1 MKNSKFAIGSK
12 TMIAAAIAAMMS
24 GAAMAA
30 TYEQPKEDVKVFTVG
45 TTQEALDKATE
56 SNLWYAPTTEG
67 TPYFLE
73 NGTLAQGKTL
83 YVISTSAGTKATG
96 LYATGFDKITTN
108 NGTIKVQAQSEAN
121 GWSQK
126 GMMADAGATAV
137 NNGTIEADNGY
148 GMTVGSTMG
157 HAEGKVVG
165 STIINA
171 GTITVKTLGAG
182 MELGAA
188 HDATAIN
195 KGTIKVE
202 APSNNDSFA
211 IGTLIKGSE
220 GTFTNEGTI
229 EAADGA
235 FAISIEGKEANKD
248 TQVDTDATIVLANGS
263 KTIGNVQVKGEGG
276 NAKPVE
282 ALFQIEKGAQ
292 VEGDFLLSTGNV
304 GFESDGATIQGNINV
319 SGGVAELDG
328 DLAVEGVKVSAGE
341 FTIAEG
347 SLSFVPAKTK
357 AATPDILVTGGEFN
371 IAEKGSVSAEDA
383 QITAGTVN
391 LEGDLT
397 VTNLSINAAGT
408 APVQVAGSLDVTNLT
423 VTDTSS
429 TGGSAIRLNEG
440 SVASLSGKLET
451 ATGTYAFNITTDST
465 LTLGED
471 VDVSKATA
479 GALNLQGGTLET
491 STAFFRDADG
501 KIVGNTVVGSY
512 NADNTQ
518 STISLTDSKISVED
532 LQAINTALASV
543 TSTDLGLEIQA
554 DTVTQNDKVITSL
567 QLKDWDKT
575 FGSGTAAN
583 IAALTTSNGFSTDFT
598 GPQFGAKQL
607 VLTDATEP
615 TADVKLNV
623 AAGKTM
629 TLVGDAA
636 GSNLIAWQEGY
647 DKATSLEVAGTVNF
661 GLATGTASTKGVLD
675 GGVSVLQ
682 NGAFNVRN
690 GSFSLN
696 DTLSNAGTATIAKSG
711 ELTVGDVTVNKVTTS
726 SIVNSGTL
734 NVAGTLNAAT
744 IENTGTITVT
754 GLLSGKNFKTAAGTA
769 AGTSTVNKGGV
780 LVLAGEASTDPKVTA
795 VGFNVGSVKLE
806 SVQTAGTTTPDPKD
820 DVYQGGLLV
829 LGNHALASAQ
839 AYQLANAADN
849 ILWIGQESNI
859 AGTVAFGTTNT
870 ASENV
875 IAIDFEGLAQTG
887 YVADEKLADTKQV
900 VTYGDKTLNGNI
912 VFANLTSINKNML
925 VYNEDAKAYQLKIGD
940 VTGAV
945 DFGTRFYTG
954 SAENDVVTF
963 NVNET
968 ELADLA
974 DYGFHSYG
982 AMSESLHN
990 FNFNNQIANTIIFGF
1005 DQMEAD
1011 YNKALFESAK
1021 AAGILTEDA
1030 TFEDAIDGH
1039 GFTGR
1044 GIAEGREDDAVRLEN
1059 SLDEAF
1065 WNKVIAD
1072 ENTATNLAVLGG
1084 AFSTAVDINNEV
1096 WKALDRRTSLANLN
1110 VARNETGVTPWVDV
1124 IGTFNSAD
1132 GLYGSSGYEADI
1144 YGAVF
1149 GADWTASCGAI
1160 LGAAISVGQADAN
1173 SVDNSTK
1180 VDNDVDF
1187 WGVSIYGS
1195 HQIGNVNGK
1204 FDLGYISTS
1213 NDLSAYAGYF
1223 GKVKESLDADIFT
1236 IGLGAEYLANVGSL
1250 NVVPHAGFRWSSLDM
1265 DDSKY
1270 GADYDKMNLFQM
1282 PIGVTF
1288 SGTFDMTG
1296 WKVAPMFDISV
1307 VPAFGDKDA
1316 VASYTGGI
1324 EDSVRVVDTNPIQA
1338 TLGVNASVGAW
1349 TFGVN
1354 YGLTAGSDERLN
1366 NSLNANARY
1375 TF

>member
-1 MKNSKFAIGSK
+1 
-12 TMIAAAIAAMMS
+12 
-24 GAAMAA
+24 
-30 TYEQPKEDVKVFTVG
+30 
-45 TTQEALDKATE
+45 
-56 SNLWYAPTTEG
+56 
-67 TPYFLE
+67 
-73 NGTLAQGKTL
+73 
-83 YVISTSAGTKATG
+83 
-96 LYATGFDKITTN
+96 
-108 NGTIKVQAQSEAN
+108 
-121 GWSQK
+121 
-126 GMMADAGATAV
+126 
-137 NNGTIEADNGY
+137 
-148 GMTVGSTMG
+148 
-157 HAEGKVVG
+157 
-165 STIINA
+165 
-171 GTITVKTLGAG
+171 
-182 MELGAA
+182 
-188 HDATAIN
+188 
-195 KGTIKVE
+195 
-202 APSNNDSFA
+202 
-211 IGTLIKGSE
+211 
-220 GTFTNEGTI
+220 
-229 EAADGA
+229 
-235 FAISIEGKEANKD
+235 
-248 TQVDTDATIVLANGS
+248 
-263 KTIGNVQVKGEGG
+263 
-276 NAKPVE
+276 
-282 ALFQIEKGAQ
+282 
-292 VEGDFLLSTGNV
+292 
-304 GFESDGATIQGNINV
+304 
-319 SGGVAELDG
+319 
-328 DLAVEGVKVSAGE
+328 
-341 FTIAEG
+341 
-347 SLSFVPAKTK
+347 
-357 AATPDILVTGGEFN
+357 
-371 IAEKGSVSAEDA
+371 
-383 QITAGTVN
+383 
-391 LEGDLT
+391 
-397 VTNLSINAAGT
+397 
-408 APVQVAGSLDVTNLT
+408 
-423 VTDTSS
+423 
-429 TGGSAIRLNEG
+429 
-440 SVASLSGKLET
+440 
-451 ATGTYAFNITTDST
+451 
-465 LTLGED
+465 
-471 VDVSKATA
+471 
-479 GALNLQGGTLET
+479 
-491 STAFFRDADG
+491 
-501 KIVGNTVVGSY
+501 
-512 NADNTQ
+512 
-518 STISLTDSKISVED
+518 
-532 LQAINTALASV
+532 
-543 TSTDLGLEIQA
+543 
-554 DTVTQNDKVITSL
+554 
-567 QLKDWDKT
+567 
-575 FGSGTAAN
+575 
-583 IAALTTSNGFSTDFT
+583 
-598 GPQFGAKQL
+598 
-607 VLTDATEP
+607 
-615 TADVKLNV
+615 
-623 AAGKTM
+623 M

-1250 NVVPHAGFRWSSLDM
+1250 NVVPHAGFRWSSIDM
-1265 DDSKY
+1265 DSSKY